1 MISTAAANDVQQVAG
16 SARVDL
22 GELVALRGQAMR
34 LRASRT
40 KTQTP
45 LAGGHASH
53 LRGRGMDYA
62 ESRVYQPGD
71 DARAIDWR
79 RTARSGRMHT
89 KLFREERE
97 RSLLL
102 MMDTHGSM
110 RFGTRVRFKS
120 VQAARAA
127 ALVAWSAARAG
138 DRVGALAFG
147 AAREA
152 VDPRGGDR
160 GVLAV
165 LGALA
170 RWDMHPADSEE
181 PLSAALLRAQRL
193 ALPGSRVLL
202 VSDGLC
208 VDEAARMALLH
219 IAQRSEVRALIVAD
233 ALELSPPPPGSYAFD
248 TPQGRVQMQLH
259 GSSQRMRFR
268 DNLARGHR
276 ALAALC
282 DECGVRWRRIAGG
295 EDPSSA
301 LAALLD
307 PRLRR

>member
-1 MISTAAANDVQQVAG
+1 MAVAEHRSDG
-16 SARVDL
+16 VTTVKLA
-22 GELVALRGQAMR
+22 ELVALRGHSMR
-34 LRASRT
+34 LRATRARM
-40 KTQTP
+40 QTP
-45 LAGGHASH
+45 MAGAHTSH

-79 RTARSGRMHT
+79 RTARSGRLHT

-102 MMDTHGSM
+102 LMDTHASM
-110 RFGTRVRFKS
+110 HFGTRVRFKS

-127 ALVAWSAARAG
+127 ALAAWSAARAG
-138 DRVGALAFG
+138 DRIGALAFG
-147 AAREA
+147 AVRDA
-152 VDPRGGDR
+152 VDPHGGDR

-170 RWDMHPADSEE
+170 RWDKLPGNDHES
-181 PLSAALLRAQRL
+181 LSAALLRAQRL
-193 ALPGSRVLL
+193 VLPGSRVLL
-202 VSDGLC
+202 ISDGLC
-208 VDEAARMALLH
+208 VDEGARAMLLKL
-219 IAQRSEVRALIVAD
+219 AGRSEVRVLIIAD
-233 ALELSPPPPGSYAFD
+233 ALELSAPPAGTYGFE
-248 TPQGRVQMQLH
+248 TPQGRVQAALH
-259 GSSQRMRFR
+259 GSAQRLQFR

-282 DECGVRWRRIAGG
+282 DNCGVRWRRIAGG
-295 EDPSSA
+295 EDPSPA

-307 PRLRR
+307 PRRYQR